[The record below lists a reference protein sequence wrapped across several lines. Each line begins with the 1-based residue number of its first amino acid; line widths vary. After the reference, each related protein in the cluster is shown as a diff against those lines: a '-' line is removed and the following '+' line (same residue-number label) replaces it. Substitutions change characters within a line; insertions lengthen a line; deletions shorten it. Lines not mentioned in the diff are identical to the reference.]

1 MTAFDVI
8 VPAHLLLDAGRPP
21 REPATLQPEPRDR
34 QADPEPPKEF
44 VWPATNLPGI
54 RVTD

>member
-21 REPATLQPEPRDR
+21 REPATPQPEPRDR